1 MKLKSTVAILLI
13 VLASLAVCLPGCN
26 SGKPKNQPQPV
37 PVIVA
42 ISIKKSVPISLKM
55 IGVAEAQNTVSV
67 KSQMTGPITNVF
79 FKDGQDV
86 KKGERLIELDCRPV
100 ESSLKQAEA
109 NLLKDVASL
118 ENAKKEHDRYTKL
131 LEKKYV
137 ARQDYD
143 KVETNL
149 EALNAT
155 IKADN
160 AVIESNRIMKQYCVI
175 FSPIEGRIGALK
187 IFPGNIVRANETEI
201 VTINQIV
208 PINVSFTVPE
218 KELPD
223 IRKLQSQKHLMINVQ
238 IPGDNTP
245 EKGELN
251 FIDNAIN
258 NMTGTITLKGII
270 PNSAK
275 RVIPGQF
282 VNVELFLGT
291 VNDAT
296 VVPSQSVEQGQ
307 VGQFV
312 YVVKPDMKVDFRP
325 VVTGATVDGETII
338 TSGLKPG
345 ETIVTDGQLRL
356 KPGAGVRIIE
366 PAVAKKKGG
375 QI

>member
-1 MKLKSTVAILLI
+1 MKIKTPGITFIIMLV
-13 VLASLAVCLPGCN
+13 SLAVCLPGCN
-26 SGKPKNQPQPV
+26 SVKPKSQSPPV

-42 ISIKKSVPISLKM
+42 TAVKKSVPISLKM
-55 IGVAEAQNTVSV
+55 IGVAEAQKTVSI

-86 KKGERLIELDCRPV
+86 KKGDKLIELDCRPV
-100 ESSLKQAEA
+100 ESALKQAEA

-118 ENAKKEHDRYTKL
+118 ENAKKEHARYTKL

-149 EALNAT
+149 QALNAT

-160 AVIESNRIMKQYCVI
+160 AVIESNHIMKQYCVI
-175 FSPIEGRIGALK
+175 YSPIEGRIGSLK

-201 VTINQIV
+201 VVINQIA
-208 PINVSFTVPE
+208 PILVSFTVPE
-218 KELPD
+218 KDLPE
-223 IRKLQSQKHLMINVQ
+223 IRKFQSQKYLAVDVF
-238 IPGDNTP
+238 IPGDDNP

-258 NMTGTITLKGII
+258 NTTGTITLKATI
-270 PNSAK
+270 PNSSK
-275 RVIPGQF
+275 KVLPGQF
-282 VNVELFLGT
+282 VNVVLFLRIEKD
-291 VNDAT
+291 VT

-312 YVVKPDMKVDFRP
+312 YVVRPDMKVDFRA
-325 VVTGATVDGETII
+325 VSTGASVDGKTII
-338 TSGLKPG
+338 TGGLKPG
-345 ETIVTDGQLRL
+345 ETVVTDGQLRL
-356 KPGAGVRIIE
+356 KPGAKVRINE
-366 PAVAKKKGG
+366 PAEAKTKGG
-375 QI
+375 RI